1 LLSPNSSNL
10 RAFSFSGNG
19 FSGQGGSVRLK
30 GNQEIPGYR
39 ILTQSSSGQGGNVE
53 IEGVGDVVV
62 DNLQVL
68 TSQTVELPNPRGGSP
83 IIIEVDQI
91 GRSGNVTI
99 NSSGDLTLQNTI
111 IQSTTQNNTPAGN
124 VTINT
129 AGLLTIE
136 DDTQLTSNSESQG
149 QAGSFSLTSDTGILI
164 QGNDTQI
171 SATTIDQG
179 RAGSLNLTAPTVTL
193 NQGAILST
201 TTASSGNAGQ
211 IRIDTTTLNLLN
223 GGEINSFSDGPGQ
236 GGLVTIHATEAIN
249 LGQGVQDFAPIIS
262 VQTSDSGRAGDI
274 LLNTPRFTLSE
285 TARITA
291 TATATATNPQEGGS
305 IRLNANQMDLAGTVG
320 IFAET
325 EGQAPAGTLTLQPF
339 DQSLGQGPTQPN
351 STLDLDL
358 ASGAEISAS
367 TSGSGNGGNLI
378 LRAPQA
384 ITISGQGRLAVEAES
399 SGNAGN
405 VTVTT
410 QDFTLTDGVE
420 LSASTSSSG
429 NAGNINLNL
438 QTLTLQNGATISS
451 TTTGDGNAG
460 SIDLNAPQSA
470 ELGQNTRLLVETAAA
485 GNPGNIIITTPSLTL
500 GEDAQLSA
508 TVTAT
513 ATNPSGGGNI
523 TLNSSNLDISGRL
536 GIFAETASTAP
547 AGDLVLRPN
556 GNDANLNILFRDNGF
571 ISAST
576 SATGAGGSISLT
588 APETIDIS
596 GQGNVNVTTSGSGNA
611 GNITVTAPDIT
622 LRDGVTLSGSTSSS
636 GQGGNLTLTAN
647 NLSLSN
653 GASIQTNTSG
663 SGNAG
668 TIKLDVANNL
678 TLDNASIEASTTSTS
693 SGQGGNI
700 DIDPIVTRLRNSN
713 ITVNSQGQGIGGNI
727 FFLSGN
733 LFLEQASSLSA
744 TTASTNGGNINLQI
758 GDLLVLR
765 DQSQIATTAGT
776 ARAGGDGG
784 NITIAAN
791 FVTAFPGNNNDIIAN
806 AFTGSGGNINI
817 TTNGLFGFAIQNTNT
832 PRSDFR
838 NNISASSQFGSSGTI
853 NATGNIDPSQA
864 LAALP
869 GLRDVSD
876 QIDNICRVTNHQNTF
891 FVAGRGG
898 IAPDPRQ
905 FLGHQP
911 PLPDLRLASVHSDE
925 HNELNQHLTQ
935 GKAHYDAGQ
944 WHQAQAQWQAAL
956 TLAQAPNNINI
967 PAQTKIHHSLAI
979 LHQTLGQT
987 QIAATHLDQAQ
998 TLWQAQENP
1007 DLLLQAQ
1014 LHNTQASL
1022 LFQQGQLDQA
1032 FGQWQATE
1040 AHYRAL
1046 GDDQGIFLSQINQ
1059 IQTLQALGYHHR
1071 AKVQLQGIYD
1081 QLDSLED
1088 GMKAIALQSLGLAL
1102 QSLGLALQ
1110 NSGYFDTAQTLLETG
1125 LSLSQNPTHQSQLR
1139 LHLGNIDR
1147 LQQNTPQALH
1157 HYHQAT
1163 AQAQTPTIQLQA
1175 QLNHLS
1181 LLVEQQDFAQAMALV
1196 PTIQT
1201 QLRELPPSHSQLYQQ
1216 INFAESLLN
1225 LHNTATPE
1233 SLNSA
1238 LPTVEQII
1246 QTLTTTVHQAQTLQ
1260 APQAHTYALGQLAQA
1275 HSQMHQWPQAEQLSQ
1290 EALMVAQQHKLPN
1303 AAYQWSW
1310 QLAQILQQQHRT
1322 EQALDAYDQALAH
1335 VNTVRQDLLIAS
1347 AEQPFLLQAQA
1358 EPLAPIGQLWQVE
1371 PGIPQPS
1378 IQQAREP
1385 ITDLQLT
1392 ELRDYFEPTCTDR
1405 AS

>member
-1 LLSPNSSNL
+1 MEAQGDINIRTHFNLIFSVFPATAGFGAINASSQSRNGTADVSGNIRIETAEGNLNIYGSVVTNSTSLASGSSADSGDILLKAPNGLLSIMGGGHGIITTSQVSAFGQDLNLNQVSGDAGRIELDAFAINIAPTSHTPTLNTRSTTTGSAGNIVLRSQTPLSLADLEINSDIRGNENTDT
-10 RAFSFSGNG
+10 SGNIEL
-19 FSGQGGSVRLK
+19 FAPSITLSNVDLIATTADSGQSGRILVQADDAIVL
-30 GNQEIPGYR
+30 NNDTR
-39 ILTQSSSGQGGNVE
+39 ILTRADAGAVGNGGEIILTGDTLE
-53 IEGVGDVVV
+53 IED
-62 DNLQVL
+62 
-68 TSQTVELPNPRGGSP
+68 
-83 IIIEVDQI
+83 
-91 GRSGNVTI
+91 
-99 NSSGDLTLQNTI
+99 SSIDASTL
-111 IQSTTQNNTPAGN
+111 G
-124 VTINT
+124 
-129 AGLLTIE
+129 
-136 DDTQLTSNSESQG
+136 
-149 QAGSFSLTSDTGILI
+149 
-164 QGNDTQI
+164 
-171 SATTIDQG
+171 
-179 RAGSLNLTAPTVTL
+179 
-193 NQGAILST
+193 
-201 TTASSGNAGQ
+201 SGNAGA
-211 IRIDTTTLNLLN
+211 ID
-223 GGEINSFSDGPGQ
+223 INASS
-236 GGLVTIHATEAIN
+236 LVTSSAS
-249 LGQGVQDFAPIIS
+249 DIITRT
-262 VQTSDSGRAGDI
+262 TSKGNAGRITVTTQA
-274 LLNTPRFTLSE
+274 FTLTDGVE
-285 TARITA
+285 
-291 TATATATNPQEGGS
+291 
-305 IRLNANQMDLAGTVG
+305 L
-320 IFAET
+320 
-325 EGQAPAGTLTLQPF
+325 
-339 DQSLGQGPTQPN
+339 
-351 STLDLDL
+351 
-358 ASGAEISAS
+358 SAS
-367 TSGSGNGGNLI
+367 TSGSGDANDINLNVQTLSLQNGATISSTTTGDGDAGSLTLNAPQSVTLGQDTRLLVETAAAGSPGNITITTPSLTLGENAQLSATVTPAATNPSGGGN
-378 LRAPQA
+378 
-384 ITISGQGRLAVEAES
+384 ITLNSSNLDISGRLGIFAETAGTAPAGDLFLRPNGTDPTLNILFRDDGFISASTTAAGAGGNINLTAPEQIDIIGQGNITVTTS
-399 SGNAGN
+399 GSGNAGN
-405 VTVTT
+405 IIVTT
-410 QDFTLTDGVE
+410 QALALTDSVE

-460 SIDLNAPQSA
+460 SINLNAPQSV
-470 ELGQNTRLLVETAAA
+470 EIGQDTRLLVETAAA
-485 GNPGNIIITTPSLTL
+485 GNPGNIIVTTPSLTL

-513 ATNPSGGGNI
+513 ATNTSGGGNI

-556 GNDANLNILFRDNGF
+556 GTDTDLNILFRDNGF

-576 SATGAGGSISLT
+576 SAAGAGGSISLT
-588 APETIDIS
+588 AAETIDIS

-611 GNITVTAPDIT
+611 GNITVIAPDIT

-700 DIDPIVTRLRNSN
+700 DIDPIVTHLRNSN

-727 FFLSGN
+727 FLLSGN

-817 TTNGLFGFAIQNTNT
+817 TTNGLFGFAIQNTDT
-832 PRSDFR
+832 PRTDFR

-853 NATGNIDPSQA
+853 TATGNIDPSQA

-905 FLGHQP
+905 FLGYQP
-911 PLPDLRLASVHSDE
+911 PLPDLRLTLVNWDE
-925 HNELNQHLTQ
+925 NEESQELNQHLAQ
-935 GKAHYDAGQ
+935 GKTHYDAGQ
-944 WHQAQAQWQAAL
+944 WHQAQTQWQAAL

-967 PAQTKIHHSLAI
+967 PAQTQIHHSLAI

-987 QIAATHLDQAQ
+987 QIATTHLNQAQ
-998 TLWQAQENP
+998 TLLQAQENP
-1007 DLLLQAQ
+1007 DRLLQAQ

-1022 LFQQGQLDQA
+1022 LFRRGQFDRA
-1032 FGQWQATE
+1032 FSQWQATE

-1046 GDDQGIFLSQINQ
+1046 EDQRGIFLSQINQ

-1088 GMKAIALQSLGLAL
+1088 REMKAIALQSLGLAL
-1102 QSLGLALQ
+1102 Q
-1110 NSGYFDTAQTLLETG
+1110 NSGYLDTAQTLLETS
-1125 LSLSQNPTHQSQLR
+1125 LALSQNPTHQSQLR

-1157 HYHQAT
+1157 HYQQAT
-1163 AQAQTPTIQLQA
+1163 AQAQTPTLQLQA

-1181 LLVEQQDFAQAMALV
+1181 LLIEQQDIAQAIALV
-1196 PTIQT
+1196 PTIQA
-1201 QLRELPPSHSQLYQQ
+1201 QLRELPPA
-1216 INFAESLLN
+1216 IANFTN
-1225 LHNTATPE
+1225 RTT
-1233 SLNSA
+1233 
-1238 LPTVEQII
+1238 LP
-1246 QTLTTTVHQAQTLQ
+1246 
-1260 APQAHTYALGQLAQA
+1260 
-1275 HSQMHQWPQAEQLSQ
+1275 
-1290 EALMVAQQHKLPN
+1290 
-1303 AAYQWSW
+1303 
-1310 QLAQILQQQHRT
+1310 
-1322 EQALDAYDQALAH
+1322 
-1335 VNTVRQDLLIAS
+1335 
-1347 AEQPFLLQAQA
+1347 
-1358 EPLAPIGQLWQVE
+1358 
-1371 PGIPQPS
+1371 
-1378 IQQAREP
+1378 
-1385 ITDLQLT
+1385 
-1392 ELRDYFEPTCTDR
+1392 R